1 MDLFDQKIEEQMK
14 KEAPLADRMRP
25 ESLEEF
31 TGQEGILKEGKLL
44 RSIIQSDKLT
54 SIIFWGP
61 PGTGKTTLA
70 YIIAKNTKCHFSQF
84 SAVTAGVADLRKV
97 VAKARERR
105 KFKNQKTILFVDE
118 IHRFNK
124 AQQDAFLPYIEN
136 GTIILIG
143 ATTENPG
150 FEINSPLLSRS
161 RLFRLE
167 PLSADDLKI
176 IIKRTLND
184 KKRGL
189 GNLNLKID
197 PKAEEHIINF
207 ANGDARVVLN
217 ALEIAASSLKKD
229 QKINLK
235 IACEAISKKS
245 LLYDRTGDQ
254 HYDTTSAF
262 IKSMRGSDPDAAVYY
277 LAKMLNS
284 GEDPKFI
291 ARRMIIFA
299 SEDIGNADP
308 IALILASSCA
318 QAVQFVGMPE
328 AQLNLSQTAIYLSC
342 APKSNT
348 AKCAID
354 KANSD
359 IQNQIQNPIPLHLRN
374 APTKLAESLG
384 YSKNY
389 KYPHNYPGGYVKEDY
404 LPENLKGT
412 IYYKPSECGYEA
424 KIKKRQKKRGKNG

>member
-1 MDLFDQKIEEQMK
+1 MDLFDKNLQENLKT
-14 KEAPLADRMRP
+14 EAPLADRMRP

-31 TGQEGILKEGKLL
+31 SGQEEILKEGKLL

-97 VAKARERR
+97 VSEAKERR

-167 PLSADDLKI
+167 PLSASNLKI
-176 IIKRTLND
+176 IIKRALTERQ
-184 KKRGL
+184 RGL
-189 GNLNLKID
+189 GDLNLKID

-207 ANGDARVVLN
+207 ANGDARVALN
-217 ALEIAASSLKKD
+217 ALEIASSGLKKGE
-229 QKINLK
+229 KITLK
-235 IACEAISKKS
+235 IAEQAISKKS
-245 LLYDRTGDQ
+245 LLYDRAGDQ
-254 HYDTTSAF
+254 HYDTISAF
-262 IKSMRGSDPDAAVYY
+262 IKSMRGSDPDATVYY
-277 LAKMLNS
+277 LARMLQS

-291 ARRMIIFA
+291 ARRMVIFA

-308 IALILASSCA
+308 IALVLASSCA

-328 AQLNLSQTAIYLSC
+328 AQLNLSQTALYLAC
-342 APKSNT
+342 ASKSNSV
-348 AKCAID
+348 KEAIN

-359 IQNQIQNPIPLHLRN
+359 IQNKRQDPIPPHLRN
-374 APTKLAESLG
+374 TPTKLAKSLG
-384 YSKNY
+384 Y
-389 KYPHNYPGGYVKEDY
+389 G
-404 LPENLKGT
+404 
-412 IYYKPSECGYEA
+412 
-424 KIKKRQKKRGKNG
+424 KISTSGV